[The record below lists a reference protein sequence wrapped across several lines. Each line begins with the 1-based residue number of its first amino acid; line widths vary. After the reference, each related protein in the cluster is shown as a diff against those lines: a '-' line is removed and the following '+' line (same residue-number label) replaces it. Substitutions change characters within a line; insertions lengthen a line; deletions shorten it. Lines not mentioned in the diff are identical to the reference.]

1 MAQAIQAVTR
11 THEEEKLKALRNAVL
26 NTALG
31 PPSGYDTGTLL
42 AICETLTP
50 WHLKV
55 LCFFDD
61 PQRYIDANRTP
72 VMSKAQA
79 LETAFPE
86 LRGQRALYDNIV
98 RDLYQ
103 QGLLAVESLHVTMT
117 SGGAM
122 ASCLTVKGHALVR
135 LITSPLD

>member
-1 MAQAIQAVTR
+1 MASR
-11 THEEEKLKALRNAVL
+11 YLRSAADQSRRSASARPSL
-26 NTALG
+26 NRVCALG

-61 PQRYIDANRTP
+61 PKRYVRMD

-79 LETAFPE
+79 LETAFPA

-103 QGLLAVESLHVTMT
+103 DGLLTVQSLHVTMT
-117 SGGAM
+117 STGAT
-122 ASCLTVKGHALVR
+122 ASCLTVKGDVLVR